1 MSKDNF
7 RKKSKSRREMSDKD
21 HEIYMALTNPFQI
34 RTIVNENGIKEGVTA
49 YKFITLLHQ
58 SIKKHKKYL
67 SAEKAEEMIVL
78 YEMPAIQRCLQT
90 VLMFNCTETFDESD
104 LHKYIARKFEHI
116 TLEMLEKDYQTE
128 EASKFKERYEKSL
141 DLESK

>member
-7 RKKSKSRREMSDKD
+7 RKKSKSRREMSNKD
-21 HEIYMALTNPFQI
+21 HEIYMALTNPSH
-34 RTIVNENGIKEGVTA
+34 TTSIVNENGTKEWVTA
-49 YKFITLLHQ
+49 YKFISLLHQ
-58 SIKKHKKYL
+58 SIKKREKYL
-67 SAEKAEEMIVL
+67 SAEKAEEVIMF
-78 YEMPAIQRCLQT
+78 YEMPAIQRCLQ
-90 VLMFNCTETFDESD
+90 LALLLNRSQAFNEND
-104 LHKYIARKFEHI
+104 LHKYIVRKFEHI

>member
-7 RKKSKSRREMSDKD
+7 RKISKSRSEIRTKD
-21 HEIYMALTNPFQI
+21 HEIYKALTNPSQKMS
-34 RTIVNENGIKEGVTA
+34 IVNENGAKEWVTA
-49 YKFITLLHQ
+49 YKFISLLHQ
-58 SIKKHKKYL
+58 SIKKHKKCL
-67 SAEKAEEMIVL
+67 SADKAEEVIML
-78 YEMPAIQRCLQT
+78 YEMPAIQRCLQLA
-90 VLMFNCTETFDESD
+90 LMLNRSQAFNEND
-104 LHKYIARKFEHI
+104 LHKYIVRKFEHI